1 MQFKSEHSQWVDFL
15 LAWESSGFVLFAP
28 SVYWQRP
35 FHVMKGN
42 LLHSKFIDF
51 NLIEKTTKPFTEIT
65 GVIFDQISGCCRAV
79 NWHKMNHHATYVPT
93 CAVEFVFLPDSRVM
107 RYLGK
112 VGEMDETC
120 LPHREHSVTISHI
133 TVSPC
138 HS

>member
-1 MQFKSEHSQWVDFL
+1 L
-15 LAWESSGFVLFAP
+15 
-28 SVYWQRP
+28 
-35 FHVMKGN
+35 
-42 LLHSKFIDF
+42 
-51 NLIEKTTKPFTEIT
+51 TKYLGAVEQST
-65 GVIFDQISGCCRAV
+65 GYSI
-79 NWHKMNHHATYVPT
+79 MNHHATYMPT